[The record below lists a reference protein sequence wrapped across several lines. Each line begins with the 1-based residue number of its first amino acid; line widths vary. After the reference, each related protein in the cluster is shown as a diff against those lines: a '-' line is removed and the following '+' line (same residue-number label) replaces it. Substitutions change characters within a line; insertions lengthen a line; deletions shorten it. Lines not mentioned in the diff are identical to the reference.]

1 MPEKQGP
8 SEKRGRRA
16 PGDQAS
22 SGDAVTAVEAPLAF
36 DDALARLTAIIER
49 LESGDLGL
57 EESLREFEEGVRLA
71 RRTQDALDRAEA
83 KVEKLLALDADGAP
97 VVEELEVE

>member
-1 MPEKQGP
+1 MAEKPGA
-8 SEKRGRRA
+8 SEKKGKRSASGSPS
-16 PGDQAS
+16 PGEAAAS
-22 SGDAVTAVEAPLAF
+22 ADAPLAF
-36 DDALARLTAIIER
+36 DEALSRLSGIVDR

-83 KVEKLLALDADGAP
+83 KVEKLLALSADGSPAL
-97 VVEELEVE
+97 EELDVE

>member
-1 MPEKQGP
+1 MSERKGKRAAAAKP
-8 SEKRGRRA
+8 SFDEAA
-16 PGDQAS
+16 PTS
-22 SGDAVTAVEAPLAF
+22 EAPLAF
-36 DDALARLTAIIER
+36 DEALTRLSAIIER

-83 KVEKLLALDADGAP
+83 KVEKLLTLDPGGSP
-97 VVEELEVE
+97 VLEELDVE